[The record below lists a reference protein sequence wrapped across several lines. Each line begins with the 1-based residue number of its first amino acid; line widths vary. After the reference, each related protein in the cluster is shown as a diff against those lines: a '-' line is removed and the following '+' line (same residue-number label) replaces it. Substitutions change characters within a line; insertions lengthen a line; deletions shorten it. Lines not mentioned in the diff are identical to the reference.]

1 MLNIRKKNPNSPR
14 KNNLRKS
21 HRISL
26 KATVIIKNFGNKI
39 IAKGKCINASL
50 EGVGLAFCC
59 QAREIFSLKDKVNVL
74 IILPD
79 DSKPI
84 RKTGRIVWYK
94 KNRFFTYRSGI
105 EFE

>member
-1 MLNIRKKNPNSPR
+1 MLKSRYKKGNLR
-14 KNNLRKS
+14 NNDLRKS

-50 EGVGLAFCC
+50 KGVGLALCC
-59 QAREIFSLKDKVNVL
+59 QAREIFPLKDKVNVL
-74 IILPD
+74 IVLSD
-79 DSKPI
+79 NKKPI

-94 KNRFFTYRSGI
+94 KNSIFTYRSGI